1 MIGRE
6 FRFHDGKKGAALAI
20 RIINESETDEI
31 RKVLKDGT
39 VVVHLK
45 KHSDHP
51 MKRLI
56 QYLSSEL
63 NIDQNRFDIIKGKE
77 GVDILLS
84 ILDIE
89 PYDIQKLILK
99 KIS

>member
-6 FRFHDGKKGAALAI
+6 FKFHDGKKGAALAI
-20 RIINESETDEI
+20 RIIKNSEADEI

-45 KHSDHP
+45 GDPEDTKQ
-51 MKRLI
+51 RLI
-56 QYLSSEL
+56 QYLYSEL
-63 NIDQNRFDIIKGKE
+63 IIDQNRFDVIEGRD

-89 PYDIQKLILK
+89 PYEIQNMILK

>member
-20 RIINESETDEI
+20 RIINESEKDQI

-45 KHSDHP
+45 GHP
-51 MKRLI
+51 ENPKERLI
-56 QYLSSEL
+56 QYLASEL
-63 NIDQNRFDIIKGKE
+63 NIGQNRFDIIEGRD

-89 PYDIQKLILK
+89 PYEIQNMILK

>member
-1 MIGRE
+1 MIGRD
-6 FRFHDGKKGAALAI
+6 FKFHDGKKGAALAI
-20 RIINESETDEI
+20 RIIKDSKKNEIS
-31 RKVLKDGT
+31 KVLKEGT

-45 KHSDHP
+45 GNSENSKE
-51 MKRLI
+51 RLI

-63 NIDQNRFDIIKGKE
+63 NIDQNRFDVIEGKD

-89 PYDIQKLILK
+89 PNEIQKLILK

>member
-6 FRFHDGKKGAALAI
+6 FKFHDGKKGAALAI
-20 RIINESETDEI
+20 RIIKDSVTDEI

-39 VVVHLK
+39 VVVHLTGDPEDPK
-45 KHSDHP
+45 R
-51 MKRLI
+51 RLI
-56 QYLSSEL
+56 KYLSSEL
-63 NIDQNRFDIIKGKE
+63 IIDESRFDIIEGKV
-77 GVDILLS
+77 GVDLLLS

-89 PYDIQKLILK
+89 PYEIQNLILK

>member
-20 RIINESETDEI
+20 RIIKKSSDNLI

-39 VVVHLK
+39 VVIHLK
-45 KHSDHP
+45 GNVEEPGSI
-51 MKRLI
+51 LI
-56 QYLSSEL
+56 KYLASEL
-63 NIDQNRFDIIKGKE
+63 NMDPERFDIIEVKE
-77 GVDILLS
+77 GVDVLLS

-89 PYDIQKLILK
+89 PGEIQKLILEN
-99 KIS
+99 IS

>member
-6 FRFHDGKKGAALAI
+6 FRFHDGKKGAALAL
-20 RIINESETDEI
+20 RIIKKSETDEI
-31 RKVLKDGT
+31 RKVLKEGT

-45 KHSDHP
+45 GDPENAKE
-51 MKRLI
+51 RLI

-63 NIDQNRFDIIKGKE
+63 NIDQGRFDVIEGKDS
-77 GVDILLS
+77 VDILIS

-89 PYDIQKLILK
+89 PYEIQNLILK

>member
-1 MIGRE
+1 MIGRD
-6 FRFHDGKKGAALAI
+6 FKFHDGKKGAALAI
-20 RIINESETDEI
+20 RIIMDSEKDMI

-39 VVVHLK
+39 VVVHLRENQ
-45 KHSDHP
+45 DDP
-51 MKRLI
+51 NELLI

-63 NIDQNRFDIIKGKE
+63 NIDKARFDIIEGRE

-89 PYDIQKLILK
+89 PFEIQKLILE